1 MHVATITPAAKKSLA
16 FSHSIE
22 DSEGRNVGL
31 IYPEINKQRG
41 TTMYVELNKGG
52 REVRSL
58 EDAQIY
64 ADMVLTGEWAKVSS
78 GEVPGPFDY

>member
-1 MHVATITPAAKKSLA
+1 MSAATITPAESKTSRY
-16 FSHSIE
+16 SHTIE
-22 DSEGRNVGL
+22 DANGNNVGL
-31 IYPEINKQRG
+31 IYAEINKNRG

-58 EDAQIY
+58 EDAQTY
-64 ADMVLTGEWAKVSS
+64 ANMVLTGEWAKVSS